1 MQCNIRNYLKQQ
13 TKIMIRLEENE
24 ELIESI
30 RNSNNKE
37 AVALVEEFTNKKLCR
52 FFKFFRDNGEKFIGL
67 SIEQFVEQFI
77 KHDKK

>member
-1 MQCNIRNYLKQQ
+1 
-13 TKIMIRLEENE
+13 MIRLEENE

>member
-1 MQCNIRNYLKQQ
+1 MEDK
-13 TKIMIRLEENE
+13 
-24 ELIESI
+24 ELLACKYVDERPDHDGFYDAFIAGFDAGCKTDTE
-30 RNSNNKE
+30 
-37 AVALVEEFTNKKLCR
+37 KLCR